1 MVAADPP
8 HSVAKVILARDG
20 EWGFKPL
27 AGIITTPTLRP
38 DGTVLCTPG
47 YDPATRLL
55 LLAPPVMLAL
65 PELPTRLQA
74 EAALELLSNLLEEFP
89 FVDEASRAVGLSA
102 LMTPV
107 VRGAMQVAP
116 MHAFDA
122 PEAGTGKSYMI
133 DLASAIAT
141 GEIAPVIAAGRNEE
155 ETEKRLAAE
164 LMTGQPIVSIDNFNG
179 DLSGDFLCQAIERP
193 TIKPRILGRSE
204 TRRIENTVSMYA
216 NGNNMRLVGD
226 IVRRVIRSSLD
237 ANMERPELR
246 EFNSDPVATVL
257 ADRGRYI
264 AAILI
269 IVRAYLVASCPN
281 LLRPL
286 ASFSDWSRLV
296 RSALVWLGCTDP
308 VKTMEA
314 ARDDDPLRGNLRTL
328 VAAWLATIGPDN
340 PKSVGDLINASKRT
354 NDPAIA
360 LHRALL
366 AIARARDHDSID
378 PPKLGRWLGRN
389 KGRVVDGSK
398 IVAVPDKHSK
408 QSLWALQDT
417 SQGACLL

>member
-1 MVAADPP
+1 
-8 HSVAKVILARDG
+8 
-20 EWGFKPL
+20 
-27 AGIITTPTLRP
+27 
-38 DGTVLCTPG
+38 
-47 YDPATRLL
+47 
-55 LLAPPVMLAL
+55 
-65 PELPTRLQA
+65 
-74 EAALELLSNLLEEFP
+74 
-89 FVDEASRAVGLSA
+89 
-102 LMTPV
+102 
-107 VRGAMQVAP
+107 

-133 DLASAIAT
+133 DRASAIAT

-164 LMTGQPIVSIDNFNG
+164 LMTGQPIVTIDNFNG

-246 EFNSDPVATVL
+246 EFKGDPVATVL

-264 AAILI
+264 AAILT

-286 ASFSDWSRLV
+286 
-296 RSALVWLGCTDP
+296 
-308 VKTMEA
+308 
-314 ARDDDPLRGNLRTL
+314 
-328 VAAWLATIGPDN
+328 
-340 PKSVGDLINASKRT
+340 
-354 NDPAIA
+354 
-360 LHRALL
+360 
-366 AIARARDHDSID
+366 
-378 PPKLGRWLGRN
+378 
-389 KGRVVDGSK
+389 
-398 IVAVPDKHSK
+398 
-408 QSLWALQDT
+408 
-417 SQGACLL
+417 